1 MKMEDQAATTLARD
15 CDRMVREIRAIRD
28 GVRDAKTVSKIML
41 ILRLEALETF
51 ARRIEDRVALLPAP
65 EATDAGEADHG

>member
-28 GVRDAKTVSKIML
+28 GVRDARNVSKIML
-41 ILRLEALETF
+41 LLRLEALETF
-51 ARRIEDRVALLPAP
+51 ARHIEDRVALLPAP
-65 EATDAGEADHG
+65 EVGDVDHG